1 MNILYSPQ
9 VSENEMEYSF
19 EGEKVTIR
27 INDITETFDFSV
39 FEEGDILKNIES
51 DLPVNPFIE
60 IKRKEGILSL
70 VLLRFIEEDASEEDK
85 FPDWIE
91 V

>member
-9 VSENEMEYSF
+9 VSENEMEYLF
-19 EGEKVTIR
+19 EGEKVTVR
-27 INDITETFDFSV
+27 INDTTETFDFSV

-51 DLPVNPFIE
+51 ELPVNPFIE
-60 IKRKEGILSL
+60 VKRKEGILSL
-70 VLLRFIEEDASEEDK
+70 VLLRFINTNDSEEAR
-85 FPDWIE
+85 FPEWME